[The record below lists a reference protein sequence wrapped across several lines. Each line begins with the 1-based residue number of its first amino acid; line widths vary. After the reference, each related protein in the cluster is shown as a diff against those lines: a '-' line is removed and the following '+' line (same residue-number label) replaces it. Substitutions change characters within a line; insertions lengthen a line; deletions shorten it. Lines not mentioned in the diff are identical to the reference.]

1 MKCIWA
7 QFQNGSWP
15 GNKSVTVKYELN
27 IHQQIWDKS
36 EKACAL
42 NEIYFLLE
50 WNFTEKGSLKSCIDF
65 QEYNSFFV
73 TFLGVKLNSSQ
84 LPDHA

>member
-1 MKCIWA
+1 MGA
-7 QFQNGSWP
+7 GQATSLLL
-15 GNKSVTVKYELN
+15 SVTVKYELN

-36 EKACAL
+36 EQACAL

>member
-1 MKCIWA
+1 MGA
-7 QFQNGSWP
+7 GQATSLLL
-15 GNKSVTVKYELN
+15 SAAVKYELN
-27 IHQQIWDKS
+27 THQQIWNKS

-42 NEIYFLLE
+42 NKIYFLLE
-50 WNFTEKGSLKSCIDF
+50 RKFTEKKRSLKSCIDL

-84 LPDHA
+84 LPDYA